1 MARLGIPE
9 EHAEAI
15 LNHKKQ
21 GIVKVY
27 NLHQYANEKKA
38 AMLLWEAE
46 LLRILEA
53 GSSFFTSSAGRC
65 GKHLAPFAIRE

>member
-1 MARLGIPE
+1 MARLGVPE
-9 EHAEAI
+9 ETAEAV

-27 NLHQYANEKKA
+27 NLHQYDNEKKA

-46 LLRILEA
+46 LKRIVKE
-53 GSSFFTSSAGRC
+53 
-65 GKHLAPFAIRE
+65 